1 MKTIGAILKEH
12 RERAKMNIG
21 AFSELTKISP
31 KILMALEAD
40 DFKKLPGDFYIRKY
54 IKVYAHYLK
63 LKEQALLEVYE
74 HQTFESPH
82 KKKNTINNQQKET
95 KVLLTPT
102 FFKVFAIVSVAVII
116 VSYLVFQVSAIFD
129 EPLLEV
135 TTPAQDLIIT
145 ETYIEI
151 RGKTEKEALVMING
165 KEIFTDSNGFFIT
178 TLDLAEGINLITIS
192 AKKKH
197 SKESII
203 YREILVQ

>member
-1 MKTIGAILKEH
+1 MKTIGTILKEH

>member
-1 MKTIGAILKEH
+1 MKTIGTILKEH
-12 RERAKMNIG
+12 RERAKMHIG

-31 KILMALEAD
+31 KIIMALEAD

-63 LKEQALLEVYE
+63 LKEGALLEVYE

-82 KKKNTINNQQKET
+82 KKKNITNNQQKET

-102 FFKVFAIVSVAVII
+102 FFKVLGIVSVAVII
-116 VSYLVFQVSAIFD
+116 VTYLIFQVSAIFE

-135 TTPAQDLIIT
+135 TTPSQDLIIT

-165 KEIFTDSNGFFIT
+165 KEIFTDSNGFFMT

-197 SKESII
+197 SKESVI